1 MAISTKI
8 TFPRTSTL
16 LPKRLLQPIVGTVDL
31 GELVVAA
38 NPAHLAVDLA
48 SQIDCS
54 RLSEA
59 RSLPSQGSGTGPYST
74 AELKKFADQLKIKK
88 NLPKTQMVK
97 AIREAIGCP

>member
-1 MAISTKI
+1 MATKI
-8 TFPRTSTL
+8 VFPQTL
-16 LPKRLLQPIVGTVDL
+16 TLIPKRPLPPIAGTADL

-88 NLPKTQMVK
+88 NLPKAQMVK